1 MTAPSHTF
9 RSFKRAGRAIIALPA
24 MALFLTITPPV
35 HAEEMGDGHYQCQTG
50 LASAFRAIDRQWTP
64 IGARASTHQLE
75 IKDDLSAAVI
85 DGLDYECRL
94 TFFEFLGCTTCF
106 YHFAMNINS
115 GRFTFDKS
123 YGFIRGETPAGDAE
137 EVSTSLGVCVPD
149 TKS

>member
-1 MTAPSHTF
+1 MIALSYIF
-9 RSFKRAGRAIIALPA
+9 RSLKRAKRAITALPT
-24 MALFLTITPPV
+24 MALFLAITSPV

-64 IGARASTHQLE
+64 IGARAATHQLE

-94 TFFEFLGCTTCF
+94 TFFEFLGCTTGF
-106 YHFAMNINS
+106 YHFSMNINS